1 MKSNSSDRSCLTAIN
16 TSPMQAAIG
25 SISKNR
31 VLFAALTISSCFFG
45 NVGQAL
51 SNVRESAPNC
61 GGLCVYANIQ
71 TNSSGKSNSS
81 SSSNS
86 TDSMANIMNGL
97 NSSTSSQMDVSVGF
111 MWQIISPD
119 QTNLDTQKTVAI
131 AQIAKTEDEQ
141 KFLWMEKLTEAV
153 NANNMAQAHGIAI
166 LLAPKLGKTAEQLMS
181 EVILAAK
188 LSPKKNDAPVATKPN
203 PKKND
208 DPVAAKLSP
217 KKNDDPMV
225 AKPNPQQSD
234 VILASKVNP
243 QKDVKKAN

>member
-16 TSPMQAAIG
+16 TSPMQALI
-25 SISKNR
+25 SNISKNR

-51 SNVRESAPNC
+51 SNVREAAPNC
-61 GGLCVYANIQ
+61 GGLCIYANVT

-81 SSSNS
+81 NTSNS
-86 TDSMANIMNGL
+86 NDSMANIMNGL
-97 NSSTSSQMDVSVGF
+97 NTSSSSQMDVSVGF

-119 QTNLDTQKTVAI
+119 QTNLDTQKKVAM

-153 NANNMAQAHGIAI
+153 NANNLAQAQGIAI

-188 LSPKKNDAPVATKPN
+188 LSAKKNDVDSAAKLSSKKNDASVVAN
-203 PKKND
+203 
-208 DPVAAKLSP
+208 
-217 KKNDDPMV
+217 
-225 AKPNPQQSD
+225 PNPQKSD
-234 VILASKVNP
+234 VLLASKVNP